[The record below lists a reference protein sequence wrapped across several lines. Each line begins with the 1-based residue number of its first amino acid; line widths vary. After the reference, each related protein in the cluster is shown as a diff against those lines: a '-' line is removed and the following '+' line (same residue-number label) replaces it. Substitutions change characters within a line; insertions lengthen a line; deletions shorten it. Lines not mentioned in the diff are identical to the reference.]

1 MIMIEKLIKKGVIQE
16 KKNRNLFK
24 KKLIKR
30 RMIRGKKGEVQ
41 PQDEESTVKTLGL
54 ALQNAQT
61 STGQQ

>member
-1 MIMIEKLIKKGVIQE
+1 MRETMIKKEVIQE

-30 RMIRGKKGEVQ
+30 WMIRDKKGEVQ
-41 PQDEESTVKTLGL
+41 PQDKESTVQTLSL
-54 ALQNAQT
+54 VLQNAQT